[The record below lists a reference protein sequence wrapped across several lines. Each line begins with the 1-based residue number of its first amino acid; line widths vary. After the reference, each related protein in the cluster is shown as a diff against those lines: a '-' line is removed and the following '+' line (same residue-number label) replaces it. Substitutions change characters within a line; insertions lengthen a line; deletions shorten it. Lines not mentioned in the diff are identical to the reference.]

1 MKCPRCGRDNSEIS
15 SFCGGCGTP
24 LGPKCASCG
33 HANRTDSRFCDN
45 CGKPINAKARPSQA
59 SDQLLSSLSASGG
72 ERKRL
77 TVLFADI
84 RNSTELIA
92 TIDAEQAMERIRPVL
107 DVMKNA
113 VHRYD
118 GIVNKLQGDGVMAL
132 FGAPRPHE
140 DHAVRGCL
148 AALAMQDAVT
158 RLHDPNLNIRVGL
171 HTGEV
176 VVQAVES
183 SLYQMYDATG
193 VAVHLASRMEQ
204 MADEGAILLTAST
217 FNEAKQF
224 VEATPLG
231 ERAVR
236 GLATPVEVFLLTSL
250 KHAPA
255 SERFRS
261 GPPPSPLSGR
271 DPELAALEGELA
283 TTMRDEA
290 RVVGVVGEAGLGKS
304 RLCFEFA
311 ESCRQRGIRVLESRI
326 FAHGQATPLQPIL
339 ELFRDALGVRPNDPA
354 NVIRHKISEGLL
366 ARGDFREMV
375 PLLQDFMGV
384 ADTTNPVTKDPTA
397 RKLRLLSFIRQ
408 YIHGRPHNEVAV
420 LIIDDL
426 HWIDPASEEFVESIV
441 DAIVGTKTL
450 LVFNF
455 RPGFS
460 ASWMQ
465 RSHYRQIGL
474 APLESWKAVEL
485 LHNLLGNDPSLAL
498 LSRNIAERARG
509 NPFFIEE
516 LVNSLVER
524 GDFEGDRG
532 AYRLKGGIESIP
544 LPVTIQAVLSARIDQ
559 LPEPSRQ
566 ILQTSAVI
574 GREVP
579 FAILER
585 VTGLGAD
592 QVAEGLWHLRKT
604 ELLYEL
610 PPSGQGLHAF
620 RHPLI
625 QEVAYESLLHQRR
638 RELHSAV
645 ARTMEIYYKGRL
657 DEHAGLLAYHLEL
670 SGQAFQAAQANA
682 RAAIWIGANDPSQA
696 LKTWKKVREL
706 LLPLSSERMVDYLRM
721 MACGQ
726 IVNFGWREGISP
738 GEAKDYF
745 QEAKKVAVASGDL
758 RANALIHAGYGRILG
773 ASGSADEYVDKIR
786 EAEALI
792 GESIDT
798 SLRVTLGAVLCH
810 ALRLSGRMIDAL
822 AVNTEA
828 LDHVGEVKRFDRQ
841 MLGFDIEAW
850 LIAMR
855 GQTLVMLG
863 RGDEARSYL
872 DHVIEMDAAR
882 VDVTHHVI
890 PSLAY
895 VELAWAQGDV
905 SLAERHAERA
915 FSMAMK
921 SGSPYLRVYAQA
933 CRGLS
938 HIVAGRLDQAI
949 RDLADAMGFARRQR
963 AGLETEARVLADLAN
978 AYCLKGEFASA
989 VTAATEAIDI
999 ASARRTRV
1007 AEYVAHAVRAQ
1018 ALLASS
1024 KAGEETEAQLDL
1036 VKAESL
1042 LQETGVLLLAPLV
1055 RAAKENFSGHVEKLS
1070 SLDRRSL
1077 NLAG

>member
-1 MKCPRCGRDNSEIS
+1 MRCPQCGRDNSETS
-15 SFCGGCGTP
+15 SFCGGCGVP

-33 HANRTDSRFCDN
+33 HANRIDSRFCDN
-45 CGKPINAKARPSQA
+45 CGKPINAAAQSSQA
-59 SDQLLSSLSASGG
+59 SDQLLSSLSSSGG

-77 TVLFADI
+77 TVLFADM

-92 TIDAEQAMERIRPVL
+92 TIDPEQAMGRLRPVL
-107 DVMKNA
+107 DAMKEA

-158 RLHDPNLNIRVGL
+158 RLHDASLNIRVGL

-183 SLYQMYDATG
+183 TLYHMYDATG

-204 MADEGAILLTAST
+204 MADEGAILITAST

-231 ERAVR
+231 ERVVR
-236 GLATPVEVFLLTSL
+236 GLANPLEVFQLTGL

-261 GPPPSPLSGR
+261 GPQPSLFSGR
-271 DPELAALEGELA
+271 ERELTALEGELA
-283 TTMRDEA
+283 TAISGEA
-290 RVVGVVGEAGLGKS
+290 RVVGLVGEAGLGKS

-311 ESCRQRGIRVLESRI
+311 EACRRRGIRVLESRI
-326 FAHGQATPLQPIL
+326 FAHGRATPLQPIL

-354 NVIRHKISEGLL
+354 EVSRHKISDALL

-384 ADTTNPVTKDPTA
+384 ADTTNAVTKDPTA
-397 RKLRLLSFIRQ
+397 RKLKLLSFIRQ
-408 YIHGRPHNEVAV
+408 YVHGRPHNEVAV

-450 LVFNF
+450 LVLNF

-460 ASWMQ
+460 APWMQ

-474 APLESWKAVEL
+474 APLESGKAAEL

-498 LSRNIAERARG
+498 IARNLAERGRG

-532 AYRLKGGIESIP
+532 AYRLKSGIESIP
-544 LPVTIQAVLSARIDQ
+544 LPVTVQAVLSARIDQ

-585 VTGLGAD
+585 VTGLTANELS
-592 QVAEGLWHLRKT
+592 EGLWRLRKS

-638 RELHSAV
+638 RELHAAI
-645 ARTMEIYYKGRL
+645 ARAMEVYHKGRL
-657 DEHAGLLAYHLEL
+657 DEHAGLLAYHLEQ
-670 SGQAFQAAQANA
+670 SGQALQAAQANV
-682 RAAIWIGANDPSQA
+682 RAAIWVGANDPSQA
-696 LKTWKKVREL
+696 LITWRKVREL
-706 LLPLSSERMVDYLRM
+706 LLPLRSERTVDYLRM

-738 GEAKDYF
+738 GEAKGYF
-745 QEAKKVAVASGDL
+745 EEAKRVAVASGDL
-758 RANALIHAGYGRILG
+758 RA
-773 ASGSADEYVDKIR
+773 S
-786 EAEALI
+786 
-792 GESIDT
+792 
-798 SLRVTLGAVLCH
+798 
-810 ALRLSGRMIDAL
+810 
-822 AVNTEA
+822 
-828 LDHVGEVKRFDRQ
+828 
-841 MLGFDIEAW
+841 W
-850 LIAMR
+850 
-855 GQTLVMLG
+855 
-863 RGDEARSYL
+863 
-872 DHVIEMDAAR
+872 
-882 VDVTHHVI
+882 
-890 PSLAY
+890 P
-895 VELAWAQGDV
+895 
-905 SLAERHAERA
+905 
-915 FSMAMK
+915 
-921 SGSPYLRVYAQA
+921 
-933 CRGLS
+933 
-938 HIVAGRLDQAI
+938 
-949 RDLADAMGFARRQR
+949 
-963 AGLETEARVLADLAN
+963 
-978 AYCLKGEFASA
+978 
-989 VTAATEAIDI
+989 
-999 ASARRTRV
+999 
-1007 AEYVAHAVRAQ
+1007 
-1018 ALLASS
+1018 
-1024 KAGEETEAQLDL
+1024 
-1036 VKAESL
+1036 
-1042 LQETGVLLLAPLV
+1042 
-1055 RAAKENFSGHVEKLS
+1055 
-1070 SLDRRSL
+1070 
-1077 NLAG
+1077 

>member
-1 MKCPRCGRDNSEIS
+1 MKCPRCGRDNSETS
-15 SFCGGCGTP
+15 SFCGGCGVP
-24 LGPKCASCG
+24 LGPKCPSCG
-33 HANRTDSRFCDN
+33 HANRVDSRFCDN
-45 CGKPINAKARPSQA
+45 CGKLINATRSSQA
-59 SDQLLSSLSASGG
+59 SEQLLSSLSASGG

-77 TVLFADI
+77 TVLFADM

-92 TIDAEQAMERIRPVL
+92 TIDPEQAMGRIRPVL
-107 DVMKNA
+107 DVMKEA

-148 AALAMQDAVT
+148 AALAMQEAVT
-158 RLHDPNLNIRVGL
+158 RLHDVNLNIRVGL

-183 SLYQMYDATG
+183 SLYPMYDATG

-204 MADEGAILLTAST
+204 MAEEGTILLTAST

-231 ERAVR
+231 EREVR
-236 GLATPVEVFLLTSL
+236 GLAMPVEIFQLTGL

-261 GPPPSPLSGR
+261 GPQPSPLSGR
-271 DPELAALEGELA
+271 NRELAALEVELA
-283 TTMRDEA
+283 NTMRGEA
-290 RVVGVVGEAGLGKS
+290 RVVGLVGEAGLGKS

-311 ESCRQRGIRVLESRI
+311 EACRRRDIRVLEARI
-326 FAHGQATPLQPIL
+326 FAHGRATPLQPIL
-339 ELFRDALGVRPNDPA
+339 ELFRDAFGIRPNDPA
-354 NVIRHKISEGLL
+354 DVSRRRISEALRT
-366 ARGDFREMV
+366 RGDFNEIL

-384 ADTTNPVTKDPTA
+384 ADPTSTVTKDPTA
-397 RKLRLLSFIRQ
+397 RKQQLLNFIRQ
-408 YIHGRPHNEVAV
+408 YIHGRPPNDVAA
-420 LIIDDL
+420 LIMDDL

-450 LVFNF
+450 VVLNF
-455 RPGFS
+455 RPGLT

-474 APLESWKAVEL
+474 APLDTGDAAQL
-485 LHNLLGNDPSLAL
+485 LDDLLGNDPSLAL
-498 LSRNIAERARG
+498 LSRNIAERGRG

-524 GDFEGDRG
+524 GDFEGEPG
-532 AYRLKGGIESIP
+532 AYRLKGGIDRVP
-544 LPVTIQAVLSARIDQ
+544 LPVSVQAVLSARIDQ
-559 LPEPSRQ
+559 LSEPSKQ

-579 FAILER
+579 VAILER
-585 VTGLGAD
+585 VTGLTASELS
-592 QVAEGLWHLRKT
+592 EGLWRLRKS

-610 PPSGQGLHAF
+610 PPSEEGMHSF

-638 RELHSAV
+638 REIHAAV
-645 ARTMEIYYKGRL
+645 ARAMEVYYKGKLNER
-657 DEHAGLLAYHLEL
+657 AGLLAYHLEK
-670 SGQAFQAAQANA
+670 SGQAFQAAQANV

-696 LKTWKKVREL
+696 LKTWKKVHEL
-706 LLPLSSERMVDYLRM
+706 LVPLPPERTTDYLRM

-726 IVNFGWREGISP
+726 IVNFGWREGLSL
-738 GEAKDYF
+738 EDAKAYF
-745 QEAKKVAVASGDL
+745 EEAKKVAVASGDL

-792 GESIDT
+792 GDSIDT

-828 LDHVGEVKRFDRQ
+828 LDHVGEVKKFDRQ

-895 VELAWAQGDV
+895 VELAWAQGDG

-938 HIVAGRLDQAI
+938 HIAAGRLDQAI
-949 RDLADAMGFARRQR
+949 RDLTDAMGFARRQR
-963 AGLETEARVLADLAN
+963 AGLETEARILADLAN

-999 ASARRTRV
+999 ARARRTRV
-1007 AEYVAHAVRAQ
+1007 AECVAHAVRAQ
-1018 ALLASS
+1018 ALLASP

-1055 RAAKENFSGHVEKLS
+1055 RAAKENFSGPVEKLS

>member
-1 MKCPRCGRDNSEIS
+1 MQCPQCGRNNSETN
-15 SFCGGCGTP
+15 SFCGGCGAP
-24 LGPKCASCG
+24 LGPKCIACG
-33 HANRTDSRFCDN
+33 QVNRSGSRFCDH
-45 CGKPINAKARPSQA
+45 CGKPIDIQTTSLQA
-59 SDQLLSSLSASGG
+59 SDQLLRSLSTSGG

-92 TIDAEQAMERIRPVL
+92 TVDPEQAIERIRPVL
-107 DVMKNA
+107 DAMREA

-148 AALAMQDAVT
+148 AALAMQDAVS
-158 RLHDPNLNIRVGL
+158 RLHDPNLKIRVGL

-204 MADEGAILLTAST
+204 MAEEGAILLTAYA

-236 GLATPVEVFLLTSL
+236 GLAAPVEVFRLKGL

-261 GPPPSPLSGR
+261 GPQPSPLSGR
-271 DPELAALEGELA
+271 ERELASLEAELA
-283 TTMRDEA
+283 NTINGEA
-290 RVVGVVGEAGLGKS
+290 RAVGLVGEAGLGKS

-311 ESCRQRGIRVLESRI
+311 EACRRRNIRVLESRI
-326 FAHGQATPLQPIL
+326 FAHGRATPLQPIL
-339 ELFRDALGVRPNDPA
+339 ELFRDAFGVLPNDSA
-354 NVIRHKISEGLL
+354 DVSRRRISEALRS
-366 ARGDFREMV
+366 RGDFSDIL
-375 PLLQDFMGV
+375 PILQDFMGV
-384 ADTTNPVTKDPTA
+384 ADPTSPVTKDPAA
-397 RKLRLLSFIRQ
+397 RKQQLLSFIRR

-450 LVFNF
+450 LVLNF
-455 RPGFS
+455 RPGLT
-460 ASWMQ
+460 APWMQ

-474 APLESWKAVEL
+474 APLESSEATQL
-485 LHNLLGNDPSLAL
+485 LDNLLGNDPSLAL
-498 LSRNIAERARG
+498 LSRNIAERGRG

-516 LVNSLVER
+516 LVHSLVER
-524 GDFEGDRG
+524 GDFEGGRG
-532 AYRLKGGIESIP
+532 AYRLKGGLERIP
-544 LPVTIQAVLSARIDQ
+544 LPVTVQAVLSARIDQ
-559 LPEPSRQ
+559 LPEPSKQ

-574 GREVP
+574 GREIP

-585 VTGLGAD
+585 VTELTAHELS
-592 QVAEGLWHLRKT
+592 EGLWRLRKS

-610 PPSGQGLHAF
+610 PPSEQSLHSF

-638 RELHSAV
+638 REIHGAV
-645 ARTMEIYYKGRL
+645 ARAMEVHYKGRL
-657 DEHAGLLAYHLEL
+657 DEHAGLLAYHLEQ
-670 SGQAFQAAQANA
+670 SGQALQAAQANI

-696 LKTWKKVREL
+696 FNSWKKVREL
-706 LLPLSSERMVDYLRM
+706 LVPLPSDRTTDYLRM

-726 IVNFGWREGISP
+726 IVNFGWREGLSLD
-738 GEAKDYF
+738 EAKGYF
-745 QEAKKVAVASGDL
+745 QEARKVAIASNDL
-758 RANALIHAGYGRILG
+758 RAHALILAGYGRIL
-773 ASGSADEYVDKIR
+773 ATSGSADEYVDTIR
-786 EAEALI
+786 EAEALV
-792 GESIDT
+792 GGSIDA

-822 AVNTEA
+822 AVNTQA
-828 LDHVGEVKRFDRQ
+828 LDHVGEVKKFDRQ

-863 RGDEARSYL
+863 RGDEARLYL
-872 DHVIEMDAAR
+872 DRIIDMDAAH
-882 VDVTHHVI
+882 VDVTHHII

-895 VELAWAQGDV
+895 VDWAWTIGDV
-905 SLAERHAERA
+905 GLAERHAERA

-938 HIVAGRLDQAI
+938 LVVAGRLDEAVK
-949 RDLADAMGFARRQR
+949 DFVEALGFARRQR
-963 AGLETEARVLADLAN
+963 AGLEAEARILADLAN
-978 AYCLKGEFASA
+978 AYRLKHEYTSAASS
-989 VTAATEAIDI
+989 ATEAIRI
-999 ASARRTRV
+999 STLRHARV
-1007 AEYVAHAVRAQ
+1007 ARCLAHIVRAEALCASPSENKAAEVEIDLNQ
-1018 ALLASS
+1018 ADVLIQESGARIFASLA
-1024 KAGEETEAQLDL
+1024 KAARTHFE
-1036 VKAESL
+1036 KI
-1042 LQETGVLLLAPLV
+1042 
-1055 RAAKENFSGHVEKLS
+1055 SGPPGTSAMV
-1070 SLDRRSL
+1070 
-1077 NLAG
+1077 G